1 MCGACS
7 EQEPDIDGRLLEISD
22 RVVQRYE
29 NSKQQVNAL
38 SDLIVEQGDTKFKE
52 AIALSQIDNLS
63 AEELQALD
71 VLLADLR
78 ESSQRDEEVIGEAL
92 RASAAVLA
100 LASTIADLCEDQ
112 ELKSVFSSYIS
123 IIVESFDNTQMT
135 NFYIDSVGRLRAELE
150 HTLSLQECD
159 DFKANTNNSMSRL
172 VNAIQQFDGGT
183 FANP

>member
-52 AIALSQIDNLS
+52 AIALSQKDNLS

-150 HTLSLQECD
+150 HTLSFQECD
-159 DFKANTNNSMSRL
+159 DFKANTNNSMGRL